1 MNVSSHLDQL
11 RMKHE
16 ALDVQ
21 IRDHERKPGADSLEI
36 TALKREKLHLKEEI
50 QKLTQVT
57 H

>member
-21 IRDHERKPGADSLEI
+21 IRDHERRPGADSLEI

>member
-16 ALDVQ
+16 ALDVR
-21 IRDHERKPGADSLEI
+21 IRDEERRPGSDSLQI

-50 QKLTQVT
+50 QKLSQAT